1 MAHAAVATRELLA
14 PRDDVWAFV
23 SAADRLPDWWP
34 GIVGAQ
40 DDGATWTIEGDER
53 PGLGSYA
60 GGSAPGPEGRSE
72 TVAVEKNAPGFL
84 RLSFQQTG
92 YELELA
98 LEATAPNR
106 TTATLTLANET
117 GHHSLFGR
125 LGEAAEQ
132 VVLSGGGSHQTLAE
146 SLLEHIYE
154 LCQTGA
160 DA

>member
-40 DDGATWTIEGDER
+40 DDGATWMIEGDER

-117 GHHSLFGR
+117 AHHSLFGR
-125 LGEAAEQ
+125 LGEAAEE